1 MQPAP
6 SNERYEILDVLR
18 GFALLGVMIANM
30 AYHSGYWFI
39 SPEKQANLS
48 FHALGEV
55 FEWII
60 HFVTEGKFYSIFSL
74 LIVICFGLQIQRAMD
89 RNQPFIGRFS
99 RRLLILLFFGIFHA
113 IVLFVGDILTVYALL
128 GFVLILFR
136 NSSNKT
142 LLRLAFILLVIPVV
156 QYGWM
161 LDQQQGVPPV
171 DQSDSAAMFAQI
183 VNTYQTGTFGE
194 ILFTNFGG
202 LVFGRYPDLVFTGR
216 FFKVF
221 AMFLVGFFIAKNR
234 WFAEIPERRDQ
245 LKRIMLWSAL
255 VGIPCNLVMAHIMST
270 GAYYAMSASGII
282 EPMVYAFGVP
292 ALGICYACAIAL
304 AYQKEKFKTTLQVLA
319 PLGRMALTNYLMQ
332 SLIGCLIFQSYGLG
346 LFGHIGP
353 IFFTLIG
360 ISILILQ
367 IILSNWWL
375 SKYQY
380 GPAEW
385 LWRSLT
391 YRKIQPI
398 RSKKLVAG

>member
-1 MQPAP
+1 
-6 SNERYEILDVLR
+6 
-18 GFALLGVMIANM
+18 
-30 AYHSGYWFI
+30 
-39 SPEKQANLS
+39 
-48 FHALGEV
+48 
-55 FEWII
+55 
-60 HFVTEGKFYSIFSL
+60 FVTEGKFYSIFSL
-74 LIVICFGLQIQRAMD
+74 LFGIGFGLQIQRAMD

-161 LDQQQGVPPV
+161 WYQQQGAPPV
-171 DQSDSAAMFAQI
+171 DQSDSNAMFAQI
-183 VNTYQTGTFGE
+183 VTTYQTGTFGE

-202 LVFGRYPDLVFTGR
+202 LVFGRYPDLIFTGR

-234 WFAEIPERRDQ
+234 WFAEVPERRDQ

-255 VGIPCNLVMAHIMST
+255 VGIPCNLVMAHMMST
-270 GAYYAMSASGII
+270 GAYYSMAPSGIV
-282 EPMVYAFGVP
+282 EPIVYAFGVP
-292 ALGICYACAIAL
+292 ALGISYACAIAL
-304 AYQKEKFKTTLQVLA
+304 AYQKDKFKALLQALA

-353 IFFTLIG
+353 VFFTLIG
-360 ISILILQ
+360 LSILILQ
-367 IILSNWWL
+367 IIFSNWWL

-385 LWRSLT
+385 LWRSMT

-398 RSKKLVAG
+398 KVKGNTSL